1 MQTFTQAAVSASP
14 YRLTVTHALCRDKK
28 AEGAYGAIFG
38 LPLFPPGIDNDGK
51 FHDTAV
57 AKSTKLA
64 GSQQHHVV
72 DDAQAASAAA
82 PAEVEDDAE
91 VKALTS
97 EIRTLRRLRH
107 KHVVTTF
114 GFTYGKPPGA
124 SQPSYLLLLERC
136 DGDLGNLIYPQDT
149 KEKLAPAAIMQMTT
163 EMAAA
168 LAFLHSHGVKH
179 LDMCV

>member
-1 MQTFTQAAVSASP
+1 M
-14 YRLTVTHALCRDKK
+14 RHRDKK

-64 GSQQHHVV
+64 GSKQLQLDD
-72 DDAQAASAAA
+72 DDAQAASADA
-82 PAEVEDDAE
+82 PAEVEDAE
-91 VKALTS
+91 VKALAS
-97 EIRTLRRLRH
+97 EIRTLRKLRH
-107 KHVVTTF
+107 KYIVTTF

-124 SQPSYLLLLERC
+124 SQPSYLLLLEVC
-136 DGDLGNLIYPQDT
+136 DGDLGHLIYPQDP
-149 KEKLAPAAIMQMTT
+149 KDKLTPAAMMQMTT